1 MKRKRG
7 HYYVG
12 DRVMDR
18 VWRRKGVVTGV
29 PKIFSP
35 LSRVDVEWEDGT
47 KTEAWTP
54 SIMLDPDFVGELVK
68 QMSRRYFVPK
78 VGDRVKVLS
87 LGIKGTVEYISIND
101 LPFSFLY
108 PIQLKLDK
116 PYDETGHRMYR
127 VGLDDIKLL
136 KKKEKAKSI
145 KKKKKRVIPDDEP
158 IIWDDDEPI
167 EWD

>member
-1 MKRKRG
+1 MMKRKRG

-47 KTEAWTP
+47 KTEAWAP
-54 SIMLDPDFVGELVK
+54 SIMLDPDFVRELVK
-68 QMSRRYFVPK
+68 QMNRKYFVPK

-87 LGIKGTVEYISIND
+87 LGIKGTVEYVAINE
-101 LPFSFLY
+101 LPFSHLY
-108 PIQLKLDK
+108 PIQLLLDK
-116 PYDETGHRMYR
+116 PYDENGHRMYR
-127 VGLDDIKLL
+127 VGLQEIKLL
-136 KKKEKAKSI
+136 KKKKKPKKQKEKTRI
-145 KKKKKRVIPDDEP
+145 VNDDKP
-158 IIWDDDEPI
+158 IIWDEDEPI